1 MSNSIHLVDE
11 RLPIA
16 KLVPLGL
23 QHVLV
28 MYAGSVA
35 VPLIVGRALKLPAE
49 QIAVLVNADLFACGI
64 ATMIQ
69 SFGIGMFGIRLPIM
83 MGVTFAAVSPM
94 LAMANNPEIGLSGIL
109 GSVIAA
115 GIFEVIVAPF
125 MSSLLRFFPPIVT
138 GTTIAVIGISLMR
151 VGINWAAGAAAPTL
165 PGYGDPLNLAIAGF
179 VFLVIVLI
187 TKYAKGFLANVAV
200 LLGII
205 VGFIVSWPIG
215 KVTFAA
221 FSNARWLDIVYPF
234 QLTAPTFHLFAVITM
249 CIVMLVVMVEL
260 TGMFLAVG
268 EMTDR
273 KVDQS
278 DLTRG
283 LLTDGLGTLIGG
295 IFNTFPYTSFSQ
307 NVGLVESPGVKS
319 RWVTGVGG
327 IILLLLGLIP
337 KLGALVTAVP
347 LCVLGGAGMVM
358 FGIVAA
364 IGIRILRVVDF
375 QTNRNNVFIVATGIG
390 FGMIPLAAPTFFGH
404 LPKQLE
410 PILNSG
416 VVLTVI
422 VVVVLNVFFNGVSS
436 KDTVKAETATAAK
449 SSAGNL

>member
-1 MSNSIHLVDE
+1 MSDSVHSVDE
-11 RLPIA
+11 RLPTH
-16 KLVPLGL
+16 KLIPLGL

-35 VPLIVGRALKLPAE
+35 VPLIVGRALKLPPE

-64 ATMIQ
+64 ATLIQ
-69 SFGIGMFGIRLPIM
+69 SFGVGMFGIRLPIM

-94 LAMANNPEIGLSGIL
+94 LAMANDPAIGLSGIL
-109 GSVIAA
+109 GSVIVA
-115 GIFEVIVAPF
+115 GIFGVIVAPF

-165 PGYGDPLNLAIAGF
+165 PGYGDPVNLAIAGF

-200 LLGII
+200 LLGIV

-221 FSNARWLDIVYPF
+221 FGNARWLDIVYPF
-234 QLTAPTFHLFAVITM
+234 QLTTPTFHLFAVITM
-249 CIVMLVVMVEL
+249 CLVMLVVMVES

-268 EMTDR
+268 EMTGR
-273 KVDQS
+273 KVEQK

-307 NVGLVESPGVKS
+307 NVGLIGVTGVRS
-319 RWVTGVGG
+319 RWVTVAGGV
-327 IILLLLGLIP
+327 ILLLLGLIP

-364 IGIRILRVVDF
+364 TGIRILRVVDF

-390 FGMIPLAAPTFFGH
+390 FGMVPLAAPTFFSH

-422 VVVVLNVFFNGVSS
+422 VVVILNAFFNGVGS
-436 KDTVKAETATAAK
+436 KNTVEAETANAARA
-449 SSAGNL
+449 SSGNV

>member
-1 MSNSIHLVDE
+1 MSNSVHAVDE

-16 KLVPLGL
+16 KLIPLGL

-35 VPLIVGRALKLPAE
+35 VPLIVGRALNLPAE
-49 QIAVLVNADLFACGI
+49 KIAVLVNADLFACGI
-64 ATMIQ
+64 ATLIQ
-69 SFGIGMFGIRLPIM
+69 SFGIGIFGIRLPIM

-94 LAMANNPEIGLSGIL
+94 LAMATNPEIGLSGIL

-115 GIFEVIVAPF
+115 GIFGVIVAPF

-165 PGYGDPLNLAIAGF
+165 PGYGDPVNLSIAGF

-187 TKYAKGFLANVAV
+187 TKYATGFLVNVAV
-200 LLGII
+200 LVGII
-205 VGFIVSWPIG
+205 VGFIVSWSIG
-215 KVTFAA
+215 KVTFTA
-221 FSNARWLDIVYPF
+221 FNNAGWVDLVYPF
-234 QLTAPTFHLFAVITM
+234 QLTMPTFHLFAVITM
-249 CIVMLVVMVEL
+249 CIVMLVVMVES

-273 KVDQS
+273 KIGQS

-307 NVGLVESPGVKS
+307 NVGLVGVTGVKS

-327 IILLLLGLIP
+327 IILLLLGLVP
-337 KLGALVTAVP
+337 KLGALITAVP

-375 QTNRNNVFIVATGIG
+375 QTNRNNVFIVAAGIG
-390 FGMIPLAAPTFFGH
+390 FGMIPLAAPLFFSQ

-422 VVVVLNVFFNGVSS
+422 VVVILNVFFNGVSS
-436 KDTVKAETATAAK
+436 TDTVKAETATATK
-449 SSAGNL
+449 SMAGNV

>member
-1 MSNSIHLVDE
+1 MSNSVHAVDE

-16 KLVPLGL
+16 KLIPLGL

-35 VPLIVGRALKLPAE
+35 VPLIVGRALNLPAE
-49 QIAVLVNADLFACGI
+49 KIAVLVNADLFACGI
-64 ATMIQ
+64 ATLIQ
-69 SFGIGMFGIRLPIM
+69 SFGIGIFGIRLPVM

-94 LAMANNPEIGLSGIL
+94 LAMATNPEIGLSGIL

-115 GIFEVIVAPF
+115 GIFGVIVAPF

-165 PGYGDPLNLAIAGF
+165 PGYGDPINLSIAGF

-187 TKYAKGFLANVAV
+187 TKYATGFLVNVAV
-200 LLGII
+200 LVGII
-205 VGFIVSWPIG
+205 AGFIVSWSIG
-215 KVTFAA
+215 KVTFTA
-221 FSNARWLDIVYPF
+221 FSNAGWVDFVYPF
-234 QLTAPTFHLFAVITM
+234 QLAMPTFHLFAVITM
-249 CIVMLVVMVEL
+249 CIVMLVVMVES

-273 KVDQS
+273 KVGQS

-307 NVGLVESPGVKS
+307 NVGLVGVTGVKS

-327 IILLLLGLIP
+327 IILLLLGLVP

-375 QTNRNNVFIVATGIG
+375 QTNRNNVFIVAAGIG
-390 FGMIPLAAPTFFGH
+390 FGMIPLAAPLFFSH

-422 VVVVLNVFFNGVSS
+422 VVVILNVFFNGVSS
-436 KDTVKAETATAAK
+436 TDTVKAETATATK
-449 SSAGNL
+449 SMAGNV